1 MAWEKIDEQRIKTIL
16 KQIAGR
22 LSPDDDELVP
32 PVVIK
37 GTGAIWCYAPTKRA
51 VIKINRGTK
60 AYVVD
65 DTLDEYD
72 RILIYTSN
80 GYFVAIEKD
89 EIEEIGFN

>member
-1 MAWEKIDEQRIKTIL
+1 MAWENVDEKRIKRIL

-22 LSPDDDELVP
+22 ITPDDDELVP

-37 GTGAIWCYAPTKRA
+37 GTGEIWCYAPIKRT
-51 VIKINRGTK
+51 VIKINRGTR

-65 DTLDEYD
+65 ETLDEYD
-72 RILIYTSN
+72 RLLIYTSN